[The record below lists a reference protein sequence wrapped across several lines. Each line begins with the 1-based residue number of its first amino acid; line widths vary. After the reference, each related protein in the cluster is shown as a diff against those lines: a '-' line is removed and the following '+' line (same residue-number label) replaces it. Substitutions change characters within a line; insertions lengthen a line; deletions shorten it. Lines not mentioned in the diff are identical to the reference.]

1 MYCVFE
7 PIGDDYCCAQCA
19 VLVVSHLP
27 AAVNFDALSV
37 ACMFSS
43 ILLFCLIE
51 YYWMLQSGDHAQ

>member
-1 MYCVFE
+1 MGCMLLSAACVFE
-7 PIGDDYCCAQCA
+7 SIGVDCCCVQH
-19 VLVVSHLP
+19 VVLVVMLVVSHLP

-51 YYWMLQSGDHAQ
+51 